1 MKEIFTK
8 SIVFL
13 KSITALLLVSQGGKA
28 FAQAPGGVSTGLVSW
43 NKQNAGNT
51 GTVWKNNVGAND
63 AAGTGTIVYNSTTDL
78 VNFNRSYTFNTSGIF
93 TLPAALDLSGSYS
106 VFGVATLKTIG
117 SSKRVFSSALS
128 NVLIGYWNNMM
139 NTVYYDGTP
148 NSTTVGV
155 NSVVG
160 SNRDVKQYTYIRS
173 GGPFSFSGN
182 GTTILTG
189 ATSGAIAFRGMIGGG
204 YPPAP
209 ENSNVVVP
217 EFITYN
223 TALSNADKDK
233 VESYMALKYGHS
245 KSGDYTN
252 SAGGVF
258 WTAATGYN
266 NNVAGIG
273 RDDASAL
280 EQKVSRSQNT
290 DATLTLST
298 NSDFSLPNDDAGRV
312 TIGGNLS
319 FLMIGNDNASANTR
333 QATDVAPGFNTRI
346 SREWR
351 IQNTNFTQNVGLK
364 FSSIDIYPSA
374 WNLVWDADGNF
385 TSGAVN
391 LGLLSASV
399 SSEGIFTGSQLSNG
413 YLALMTNATDSDG
426 DGITDIINDL
436 DADNDGIPDAIEC
449 PKQFYWTGPVTI
461 SGATASGVVNGV
473 AYTYVSDKLIGATT
487 GVANHSTF
495 PASYGVPNNNPTIQN
510 TQISHNVLTFAQ
522 PMQNPLFVF
531 ASVGSV
537 GLAVPVVFDRPVEIV
552 WSGFLSGGG
561 FTINSPTQFTG
572 REAFVIVK
580 IPGVHTAISFDYTV
594 TEFYSNFTFGAEQFQ
609 NCDFDNDGVDNY
621 LDLDSDN
628 DGCLDAIE
636 GDENATIGQLSVS
649 GGTVGVGTGSLAPK
663 KNLCPNSSCID
674 AQGVPILVNTGGVAD
689 IGNDQGQGLGSSQN
703 GAVRPSGCNTCS
715 KPPATGIGLD
725 TQYGI
730 TSLGRAGSAGDNWP
744 MVRKGAWTALES
756 KTKGFVVNR
765 LTTAEINLIPA
776 ASLVEGMMVYD
787 TTLNCLKVYTTTD
800 NGTTYGWN
808 CMNTQTCP

>member
-28 FAQAPGGVSTGLVSW
+28 FAQAPGGISTGLVSW
-43 NKQNAGNT
+43 NKQNIGNT

-106 VFGVATLKTIG
+106 VFGVSTLKTIG
-117 SSKRVFSSALS
+117 VNGRVFGSALS
-128 NVLIGYWNNMM
+128 NVLLGYWTNRM
-139 NTVYYDGTP
+139 NTVFYDGTP
-148 NSTTVGV
+148 NSLVTGV
-155 NSVVG
+155 NGVIDSK
-160 SNRDVKQYTYIRS
+160 RDLTQYTYIRS
-173 GGPFSFSGN
+173 AGPFSFSGN
-182 GTTILTG
+182 GSTILSG
-189 ATSGAIAFRGMIGGG
+189 AASGAIAFRGTIGGSSG
-204 YPPAP
+204 

-217 EFITYN
+217 EYITYN
-223 TALSNADKDK
+223 TALSNADKNK
-233 VESYMALKYGHS
+233 VESYLALKYGYT
-245 KSGDYTN
+245 KSGDYIN
-252 SAGGVF
+252 SAGGTY
-258 WTAATGYN
+258 WTSGTGYDK
-266 NNVAGIG
+266 NVAGIG

-280 EQKVSRSQNT
+280 EQKVSKSQNT

-298 NSDFSLPNDDAGRV
+298 NSDFSLPNEDAGRV
-312 TIGGNLS
+312 TISGNLG

-374 WNLVWDADGNF
+374 WNLIWDADGNF

-391 LGLLSASV
+391 LGLLSASA
-399 SSEGIFTGSQLSNG
+399 SSEGMFTGSQLASG
-413 YLALMTNATDSDG
+413 YLALMTNTTDSDG

-449 PKQFYWTGPVTI
+449 PKQFYWTGPITI

-473 AYTYVSDKLIGATT
+473 PYTYVSDKLIGATA
-487 GVANHSTF
+487 GVVGHSTF

-510 TQISHNVLTFAQ
+510 TQVSHNVLTFAE
-522 PMQNPLFVF
+522 PMPNPLFVF
-531 ASVGSV
+531 ASVGNA
-537 GLAVPVVFDRPVEIV
+537 GLAVPVVFDRPVQIV
-552 WSGFLSGGG
+552 WSTGVVV
-561 FTINSPTQFTG
+561 NSPTQFTG
-572 REAFVIVK
+572 TEGFAIVK
-580 IPGVHTAISFDYTV
+580 IPGVHTAISFDYTAP
-594 TEFYSNFTFGAEQFQ
+594 EFYANFTFGAEQFQ

-649 GGTVGVGTGSLAPK
+649 GGTVGVGTGSWAPK
-663 KNLCPNSSCID
+663 KNLCPNFSCID
-674 AQGVPILVNTGGVAD
+674 AQGVPILVNTGGAAD

-715 KPPATGIGLD
+715 KPPVTGIGLD

-776 ASLVEGMMVYD
+776 ANLVEGMMVYD

>member
-1 MKEIFTK
+1 MTK
-8 SIVFL
+8 NVLFL
-13 KSITALLLVSQGGKA
+13 KGMTILLLASHSERA
-28 FAQAPGGVSTGLVSW
+28 IAQAPGGVSAGLVSW
-43 NKQNAGNT
+43 NKQNTGNT

-63 AAGTGTIVYNSTTDL
+63 ATGTGTIVYNSTTDL

-93 TLPAALDLSGSYS
+93 TLPAALDLSGNYS
-106 VFGVATLKTIG
+106 VFGVATLKTFG
-117 SSKRVFSSALS
+117 VNGRVFGSASASS
-128 NVLIGYWNNMM
+128 NVLLGYWSNRM
-139 NTVYYDGTP
+139 NTVYYDAAP
-148 NSTTVGV
+148 NSLTTGV
-155 NSVVG
+155 NNVVA
-160 SNRDVKQYTYIRS
+160 SNRDLMQYTYIRS

-182 GTTILTG
+182 GTNILSG
-189 ATSGAIAFRGMIGGG
+189 ATSGAIAFRGTIGGG
-204 YPPAP
+204 FG

-217 EFITYN
+217 EYITYN
-223 TALSNADKDK
+223 TALSNANKDK
-233 VESYMALKYGHS
+233 VESYLALKYGYN

-280 EQKVSRSQNT
+280 EQKVSKSQNT

-312 TIGGNLS
+312 AISGNLS
-319 FLMIGNDNASANTR
+319 FLMIGNNNASANTR
-333 QATDVAPGFNTRI
+333 QTTDVAPGFNTRI

-374 WNLVWDADGNF
+374 WNLVWDADGDF
-385 TSGAVN
+385 TSGAVD
-391 LGLLSASV
+391 LGLLSASA
-399 SSEGIFTGSQLSNG
+399 SSEGIFTGSQLSSG
-413 YLALMTNATDSDG
+413 YLALMTNNTDSDG
-426 DGITDIINDL
+426 DGVTDIISDL

-461 SGATASGVVNGV
+461 SGTTASGVVNGV
-473 AYTYVSDKLIGATT
+473 PYTYVSDKLIGATA
-487 GVANHSTF
+487 GVVSHSTF

-522 PMQNPLFVF
+522 PMQNPVFVF
-531 ASVGSV
+531 ASVGNPS
-537 GLAVPVVFDRPVEIV
+537 LAVPVVFDRPIEIV
-552 WSGFLSGGG
+552 WSGSTSGGS
-561 FTINSPTQFTG
+561 FTLNSPTQFTG
-572 REAFVIVK
+572 REAYVIVR

-594 TEFYSNFTFGAEQFQ
+594 AESYANFTFGAEQFQ
-609 NCDFDNDGVDNY
+609 NCDFDNDGIDNY

-636 GDENATIGQLSVS
+636 GDENATIGQLTVS
-649 GGTVGVGTGSLAPK
+649 GGTVGVGTGSGAPN
-663 KNLCPNSSCID
+663 KNLCANSSCVD
-674 AQGVPILVNTGGVAD
+674 AQGVPVLVNSGGAAD
-689 IGNDQGQGLGSSQN
+689 IGSDQGQGLGSSQN
-703 GAVRPSGCNTCS
+703 NTVRPSGCNVCS
-715 KPPATGIGLD
+715 KPAATTGIGLD
-725 TQYGI
+725 TKQGI
-730 TSLGRAGSAGDNWP
+730 TSLGRAGSNGDNWP
-744 MVRKGAWTALES
+744 MVRQGAWTALES

-776 ASLVEGMMVYD
+776 ANLVEGMMVYD
-787 TTLNCLKVYTTTD
+787 TTLNCLKVYTTID